1 MLDKRKGQIA
11 KSDIKLVL
19 KKAERERH
27 PYAETVRGGRVRSS
41 HAIHSLFEERGKVPG
56 ILKGPPGGIMPQT

>member
-11 KSDIKLVL
+11 KGDIKLVL

-27 PYAETVRGGRVRSS
+27 PHAGTVRGAKVRSE
-41 HAIHSLFEERGKVPG
+41 HAVHSLFEERGKVPG
-56 ILKGPPGGIMPQT
+56 ILKDPLGGIMPQT